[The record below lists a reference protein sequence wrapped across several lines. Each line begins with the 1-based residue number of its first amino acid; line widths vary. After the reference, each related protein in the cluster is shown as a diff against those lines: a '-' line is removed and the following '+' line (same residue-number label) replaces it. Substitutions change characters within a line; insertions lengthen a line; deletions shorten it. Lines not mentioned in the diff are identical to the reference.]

1 MNTTTRRTFLSVST
15 IAAALALSA
24 CGAAESGKGSTD
36 SASSGAAAAGGIT
49 TLKVGATPVPH
60 ADILRF
66 IQDNLATDAGLKL
79 EIVEITDYNIP
90 NESLAS
96 GDLDANFYQTVPY
109 LEEKSAERGY
119 KFTAGA
125 GVHLEPL
132 GVYSS
137 KIKDLKDLPDGA
149 QIGIIADT
157 QNQARALKLLAD
169 NGLVTLPQSGDVTIH
184 TVQVKGNY
192 KFIEV
197 EGAQLVRSLDDVDI
211 AVINGNYAQEGGLSI
226 AKDALASESPENNPA
241 VNVLV
246 WRSEDDGNEAIKTLE
261 KLLHSSEVRDYI
273 KTTWPD
279 GSVIPAF

>member
-1 MNTTTRRTFLSVST
+1 MRVSRLVT
-15 IAAALALSA
+15 AAAAAATALALTA
-24 CGAAESGKGSTD
+24 CG
-36 SASSGAAAAGGIT
+36 SSSQPATTGDATATAAGEVT
-49 TLKVGATPVPH
+49 TLKVGASPVPH
-60 ADILRF
+60 ADILKF
-66 IQDNLATDAGLKL
+66 VNDNLAKDAGIAI
-79 EIVEITDYNIP
+79 EVIESTDYNIP
-90 NESLAS
+90 NESLAA

-119 KFTAGA
+119 KFTPGK
-125 GVHLEPL
+125 GIHLEPL

-137 KIKDLKDLPDGA
+137 KIKDLKELKDGA

-157 QNQARALKLLAD
+157 QNQARALKLLAAND
-169 NGLVTLPQSGDVTIH
+169 LVTLPESGDITIH
-184 TVQVKGNY
+184 TVKAKGNY

-226 AKDALASESPENNPA
+226 TKDALAAESPENNPA

-246 WRSEDDGNEAIKTLE
+246 WRSEDDDNLAIKKLE
-261 KLLHSSEVRDYI
+261 ELLHSPEVKKFIEDS
-273 KTTWPD
+273 WAD

>member
-1 MNTTTRRTFLSVST
+1 MRISRYFT
-15 IAAALALSA
+15 AAAAAVTALALTGCGGGNNQAASESA
-24 CGAAESGKGSTD
+24 SGKSEV
-36 SASSGAAAAGGIT
+36 T
-49 TLKVGATPVPH
+49 TIKVGASPVPH

-66 IQDNLATDAGLKL
+66 VNDHLAKDAGIKI
-79 EIVEITDYNIP
+79 EVVESTDYNIP
-90 NESLAS
+90 NESLAA
-96 GDLDANFYQTVPY
+96 GDLDANFFQTVPY

-119 KFTAGA
+119 KFTAGK

-132 GVYSS
+132 GIYSS
-137 KIKDLKDLPDGA
+137 KIKDLKDLKGGA

-157 QNQARALKLLAD
+157 QNQERALKLLAA
-169 NGLVTLPQSGDVTIH
+169 NGLVTLPQSGDITIH
-184 TVQVKGNY
+184 TVKTKGNY

-226 AKDALASESPENNPA
+226 TKDALAAESPENNPA

-246 WRSEDDGNEAIKTLE
+246 WRTEDNDKPAIKKLE
-261 KLLHSSEVRDYI
+261 ELLHSPEVKEYI
-273 KTTWPD
+273 KKTWPD

>member
-24 CGAAESGKGSTD
+24 CGTAESGKGSTD

-261 KLLHSSEVRDYI
+261 KLLHSPEVRDYI